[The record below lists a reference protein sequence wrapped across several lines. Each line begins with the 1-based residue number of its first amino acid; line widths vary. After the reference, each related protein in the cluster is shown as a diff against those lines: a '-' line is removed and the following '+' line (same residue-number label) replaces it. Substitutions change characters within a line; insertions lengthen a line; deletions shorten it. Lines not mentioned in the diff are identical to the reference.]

1 MPSFIRASSLS
12 TKTRRPA
19 VSLALVA
26 AMLLVSLPG
35 GPGRAPALAQ
45 DAASPAASADTAA
58 ANTAPDARL
67 NTTNLHFSG
76 SSADAQQFTVTGP
89 AADGRLVATSTNP
102 KVAAVEALPSP
113 ATAPGVQTFMVTPTG
128 AGSTLILI
136 MNPVGNRLVMGVD
149 VGPPLAATKIGGTSL
164 GLILGIG
171 ALAAIFAA
179 VGTRSGG
186 GSSSSNAPT
195 APPGGSTPP
204 PGGST
209 PPPGGSTPPPG
220 GSTPPPGGS
229 TPPPGGTT
237 PPPGGTTPPPGGST
251 PTPGPLTAS
260 PKQFGFVVGQMPTTG
275 TFTVSESGYTGTFTA
290 STQNAAVATVS
301 PGSGTGPNA
310 TFAVMAQQGGTTT
323 ILVRDGR
330 GNQAA
335 VTVQVTQ
342 TNATVQ
348 SARRADPGAPALRPV
363 PGPRGG
369 R

>member
-1 MPSFIRASSLS
+1 MLSFIRASSLL

-26 AMLLVSLPG
+26 AMLLVTLPG

-102 KVAAVEALPSP
+102 KVAAVEALPS
-113 ATAPGVQTFMVTPTG
+113 AASAPGVQTFMVTPTG

-136 MNPVGNRLVMGVD
+136 TNPVGNRLVMGVD

-195 APPGGSTPP
+195 APPGSTPP

-220 GSTPPPGGS
+220 GSTPPPSGS
-229 TPPPGGTT
+229 PPPPGGSS
-237 PPPGGTTPPPGGST
+237 PPPGGSSPPPGGST

-275 TFTVSESGYTGTFTA
+275 TFTVSESGYTGTFAA

-323 ILVRDGR
+323 ILVTDGR